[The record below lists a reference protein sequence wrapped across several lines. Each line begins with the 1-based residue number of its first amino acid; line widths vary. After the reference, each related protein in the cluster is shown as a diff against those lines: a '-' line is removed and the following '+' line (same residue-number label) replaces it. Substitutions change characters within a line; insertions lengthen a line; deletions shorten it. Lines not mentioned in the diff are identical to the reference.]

1 MLVVRQF
8 PSAWRT
14 GRALRFREFQA
25 KDLCPQPKGPP
36 YKDQPGWNKDTLR
49 QFEEGALLLKHKHVQ
64 MSLKYDRLEKKTHQ
78 QKSFLKTLL
87 EPYHTDFS
95 PGLEMHPLDK
105 CGAVGH
111 FESHPKLVSGRY
123 LLFNQWTFTNPWKDG
138 TIVLGE
144 LGRFGACEHQR
155 MTGIPDGFSE
165 PKTPRPLFSSFPRF
179 NIPFSFLSCGVTAKY
194 SRHAYEKAQTTDRFH
209 PQMPRHNRA
218 EDLDFEIHVD
228 PSCLSDPMDDNDTR
242 APEEPKV
249 EVETDHDSKNDS
261 AKELDNDIETT
272 NHTDLPT
279 EAKAEPT
286 VEAKEERKEEDQ
298 STITP
303 KETKEEAQSDQEA
316 SDSEADSEVESE
328 PEAEPKEE
336 AKAQVDTEDKPEEP
350 IEEPATES
358 EEVEAV
364 PATSEAEADTTATE
378 PSLDD
383 TKDNDED
390 PTPVE
395 DVTTTED
402 TPADTPTEDTPSIDI
417 PTDNIPAEDSTA
429 QEPKKDEPIEEDKAK
444 SAEAEVETSAEGNEE
459 RHFSETE
466 SDRSGS
472 RRESSGSSGSEY
484 SSRRHSGRSEAING
498 VARDIASQIDNHEKR
513 ESLNSYSGTDDT
525 GYISHSESVSTRTGP
540 KMSTAGMRGGVDE
553 AAENS
558 SHHEHEDDVFSDRSP
573 RSSMGSVSETDNR
586 KAQDAM
592 SRMTRSPR
600 VSGVSG
606 ISGFS
611 EYDREEEDFIL
622 FPRFNIPFSFL
633 SCGVTAKYSRH
644 AYEKAQTTD
653 RFHPQMPRHNRAED
667 LDFEIHV
674 DPSCL
679 SDPMDDNDTRAPEE
693 PKVEV
698 ETDHDSKNDSA
709 KELDNDIETTNHT
722 DLPTEAKAEPTVEAK
737 EEPTEPSLDD
747 TKDNDED
754 PTPVEDV
761 TTTEDTPA
769 DTPTEDTPSIDI
781 PTDNIPAEDSTAQEP
796 KKDEPIEEDKAKSA
810 EAEVETSA
818 EGNEERHF
826 SETESDRSGSRRESS
841 GSSGSE
847 YSSRRHSGRSE
858 AINGVA
864 RDIASQIDNHEKRES
879 LNSYS
884 GTDDTGY
891 ISHSE
896 SVSTRTGP
904 KMSTAGMRGGVD
916 EAAENSSHHEHEDD
930 VFSDRSPRSSMGSVS
945 ETDNRKAQDAMSRMT
960 RSPRVSGV
968 SGISG
973 FSEYDREEEDFIP
986 TIRGNPRPV
995 FRSPSSVKAMQ
1006 MSSPPGSTIGSPRS
1020 SRRAPL
1026 SASRLGSPRFSEQYS
1041 PKKTPPRFKRSTPPL
1056 VLLHV
1061 TLLPLRWPWGDVLE
1075 NADADDLSKECKAIR
1090 DAWRLLQD
1098 RMADTTVERGILL
1111 PHPQSDYE
1119 VLEERLLEALDLPMR
1134 RRARILECGHYL
1146 GPSNEMTI
1154 EDSEEEESEEDEYQ
1168 QQEEEERRSS
1178 RRSQV
1183 PPTHWCKTCK
1193 SDINYESLGR
1203 AKVFR
1208 VKVYASNG
1216 LIRGGAW
1223 EACWKEMERVDVEI
1237 EPLVDAVSQ
1246 HELVSLEADQER
1258 ELAMREAEEEERYI
1272 RLDEE
1277 HREFEERER
1286 GRLSRRRGES
1296 RNHVEDMSHV
1306 SEGKSRME
1314 NHDTSQAREASVHD
1328 TTKDHDQSHLAN
1340 DTQPAE
1346 EHSADV
1352 TKESIKELTDNV
1364 EESFAEDQDAERS
1377 RSFEELEKDI
1387 DDHLQEE
1394 RERSLAEEARS
1405 AEPTPEPSHLENTN
1419 LEAEESSIA
1428 PEDPADS
1435 KDDEAERLRRDEESA
1450 TLPELLAESARVA
1463 MQDKKNILIGLLSVL
1478 ILLLAIR
1485 GNTVPQQEPRNFQT
1499 VVMNREVPTVTVTQ
1513 AISIQATEAAPQI
1526 AASADPVVEEER
1538 NVEAYHPEES
1548 IVVEDT
1554 TAENHIVQ
1562 DEQLNNNQIAIGSS
1576 YPSHDGSST
1585 GSVDPEKQPTCEE
1598 RIVRIVETVTAV
1610 ETATVKITEYA
1621 TDVPS
1626 QETQAAEAVEESVA
1640 PEAEDTILAAEAPVD
1655 GEASVEETL
1664 PTEETVLPSD
1674 EAESV
1679 KEEEDPAQET
1689 VSPDE
1694 EHLNEVEQEAEDA
1707 EPSIE
1712 VEATSESAA
1721 PEALG
1726 SDEETPEQA
1735 AEHSEEADEL

>member
-1 MLVVRQF
+1 
-8 PSAWRT
+8 
-14 GRALRFREFQA
+14 
-25 KDLCPQPKGPP
+25 
-36 YKDQPGWNKDTLR
+36 
-49 QFEEGALLLKHKHVQ
+49 
-64 MSLKYDRLEKKTHQ
+64 
-78 QKSFLKTLL
+78 
-87 EPYHTDFS
+87 
-95 PGLEMHPLDK
+95 
-105 CGAVGH
+105 
-111 FESHPKLVSGRY
+111 
-123 LLFNQWTFTNPWKDG
+123 
-138 TIVLGE
+138 
-144 LGRFGACEHQR
+144 
-155 MTGIPDGFSE
+155 
-165 PKTPRPLFSSFPRF
+165 
-179 NIPFSFLSCGVTAKY
+179 
-194 SRHAYEKAQTTDRFH
+194 
-209 PQMPRHNRA
+209 MPRRNRA

-261 AKELDNDIETT
+261 AKELDNDIDTT
-272 NHTDLPT
+272 NHADLPT

-286 VEAKEERKEEDQ
+286 IEAKEERKEEDQ

-303 KETKEEAQSDQEA
+303 KETKEEAQPDQEA

-336 AKAQVDTEDKPEEP
+336 AKAQVDTEDKPEES

-364 PATSEAEADTTATE
+364 PATSEAEADTRATE

-390 PTPVE
+390 
-395 DVTTTED
+395 
-402 TPADTPTEDTPSIDI
+402 S
-417 PTDNIPAEDSTA
+417 
-429 QEPKKDEPIEEDKAK
+429 
-444 SAEAEVETSAEGNEE
+444 
-459 RHFSETE
+459 
-466 SDRSGS
+466 
-472 RRESSGSSGSEY
+472 
-484 SSRRHSGRSEAING
+484 
-498 VARDIASQIDNHEKR
+498 
-513 ESLNSYSGTDDT
+513 
-525 GYISHSESVSTRTGP
+525 
-540 KMSTAGMRGGVDE
+540 
-553 AAENS
+553 
-558 SHHEHEDDVFSDRSP
+558 
-573 RSSMGSVSETDNR
+573 
-586 KAQDAM
+586 
-592 SRMTRSPR
+592 
-600 VSGVSG
+600 
-606 ISGFS
+606 
-611 EYDREEEDFIL
+611 
-622 FPRFNIPFSFL
+622 
-633 SCGVTAKYSRH
+633 
-644 AYEKAQTTD
+644 
-653 RFHPQMPRHNRAED
+653 
-667 LDFEIHV
+667 
-674 DPSCL
+674 
-679 SDPMDDNDTRAPEE
+679 
-693 PKVEV
+693 
-698 ETDHDSKNDSA
+698 
-709 KELDNDIETTNHT
+709 
-722 DLPTEAKAEPTVEAK
+722 
-737 EEPTEPSLDD
+737 
-747 TKDNDED
+747 
-754 PTPVEDV
+754 TPVEDV

-1178 RRSQV
+1178 RRSQAQ
-1183 PPTHWCKTCK
+1183 PTHWCKTCK

-1296 RNHVEDMSHV
+1296 RNHVEDMGH
-1306 SEGKSRME
+1306 
-1314 NHDTSQAREASVHD
+1314 
-1328 TTKDHDQSHLAN
+1328 
-1340 DTQPAE
+1340 PAE

-1352 TKESIKELTDNV
+1352 TKESIKEPTDDV

-1435 KDDEAERLRRDEESA
+1435 KDDEAERLRRDEERYREIYGDTPASKEHYQESQRSFHEQQPQHHDQQYAERSRSSAGNRAPDYAHAAPRVPTAEERRQAMKSA

-1485 GNTVPQQEPRNFQT
+1485 GNTTPQQEPRNFQT

-1562 DEQLNNNQIAIGSS
+1562 DEQLNNNQIAIGNS

-1585 GSVDPEKQPTCEE
+1585 GSVDPCASCSAPSQGYHGVEAPRELDAGPAAESHESEKQPTCEE

-1694 EHLNEVEQEAEDA
+1694 KDLNEVEQEAEDA

-1726 SDEETPEQA
+1726 SDEETTEQA